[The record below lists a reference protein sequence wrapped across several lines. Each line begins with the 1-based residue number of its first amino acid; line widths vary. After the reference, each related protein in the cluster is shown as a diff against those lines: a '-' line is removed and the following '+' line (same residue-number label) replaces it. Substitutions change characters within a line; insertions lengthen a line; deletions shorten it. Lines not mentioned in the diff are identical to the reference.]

1 MITYWF
7 MALYCTAKTAA
18 FEGAVA
24 AGAEWIPAIQAAWT
38 EADQALWAGVLNF
51 WFLGR
56 VFDRVR
62 P

>member
-1 MITYWF
+1 MHQIRSY
-7 MALYCTAKTAA
+7 LTAA
-18 FEGAVA
+18 FVGAVD